1 MRLLIAIMLCLC
13 VMPGLGFCQD
23 AGDAVPPPTPVT
35 AETVSPDP
43 PSQPTQV
50 TAPEVA
56 KPAPSAAVVTPE
68 KKVVP
73 ASKPAADNRVGAT
86 KQATSEKPKT
96 SAADSVEA
104 GTSVKVEEVKPILPP
119 TAKRQDKVAMLGEQK
134 DKPAPAGRVVA
145 GWSKTLLVTLLKLA
159 FVLGLAYLTI
169 LALKWLSAKRE
180 TVPRGTCDIR
190 IVETLGLPTGG
201 YLHLV
206 SIQGRTLLIGS
217 AAGQVS
223 LLTEMEAGEA
233 PEEIADAGS
242 RFAEH
247 LEKYYVS
254 GKPAG
259 PAARIAALLRDCSQ
273 HLQSRRQGIARSG
286 RAGAGD
292 SNES

>member
-23 AGDAVPPPTPVT
+23 AGDATPPPTPVT
-35 AETVSPDP
+35 AEAISPDP
-43 PSQPTQV
+43 PSEPVQV
-50 TAPEVA
+50 SAPEVA
-56 KPAPSAAVVTPE
+56 KPAPSAAVVAPE

-73 ASKPAADNRVGAT
+73 VSKPAADSTVSAA
-86 KQATSEKPKT
+86 KQATPEKPKT
-96 SAADSVEA
+96 HAAEDVA
-104 GTSVKVEEVKPILPP
+104 AKASVKVEEVKPSPAPIV
-119 TAKRQDKVAMLGEQK
+119 KRQDKVAMLGEHR
-134 DKPAPAGRVVA
+134 DEPAPAGRVVA
-145 GWSKTLLVTLLKLA
+145 SWSKTVLVTLLKLA

-169 LALKWLSAKRE
+169 LALKWLSARRE
-180 TVPRGTCDIR
+180 IVPRGTRDIR

-201 YLHLV
+201 HLHLV
-206 SIQGRTLLIGS
+206 SVQGRTLLIGA

-223 LLTEMEAGEA
+223 LLTELEAEEA
-233 PEEIADAGS
+233 SEEIKDAGS

-259 PAARIAALLRDCSQ
+259 PAARIAALLRDCAT